1 MQAIRAG
8 SLFLI
13 SIFLCAC
20 ASRLAGS
27 TSGKLSPS
35 AAADTLPLATPTMVQ
50 TIVPVEAVTE
60 AGVYDPGGQ
69 GETALKAINPLTGEV
84 VDDASLLQRRPM
96 LIKVSNFPR
105 NNRPQWGLSRAD
117 IVFEHYAEGGLTRFS
132 ALFYGQDATIV
143 SPIRSARFIDIELVN
158 MYGAVF
164 AYGSADF
171 RVRERIA
178 ESAFAERAVTE
189 YPARCPPMC
198 RFDPVNYNHLITST
212 IDLQAYILSQG
223 VDNTPPDLSGLVFS
237 NDAPG
242 DGGEPGTVLEI
253 RYADLNFHRWEYA
266 DERGVYL
273 RSQETGADDE
283 EVVPLADALDGE
295 QIGAENVI
303 IVIVSHTFLSG
314 MSGLV
319 EIHLYGA
326 GRAIAFRDGT
336 AHEVEWH
343 RGPGGGL
350 LFTMPSGEPYPLKP
364 GSTWIEFVNTSSEI
378 HTTDAGEWGIRFHIP

>member
-8 SLFLI
+8 YLFLI
-13 SIFLCAC
+13 SFLLCAC
-20 ASRLAGS
+20 
-27 TSGKLSPS
+27 TSGLAAPMSGQPSPTAPADTSPS
-35 AAADTLPLATPTMVQ
+35 ATPTVVN
-50 TIVPVEAVTE
+50 TIVPAEAATE
-60 AGVYDPGGQ
+60 AGVSDPDGQ
-69 GETALKAINPLTGEV
+69 GEAALKAINPLTGED

-143 SPIRSARFIDIELVN
+143 GPIRSARFIDIELVN
-158 MYGAVF
+158 MYAAVF

-178 ESAFAERAVTE
+178 ESAFAERTVTE

-212 IDLQAYILSQG
+212 IDLQVYVLSQG
-223 VDNTPPDLSGLVFS
+223 VDNTPPELGGLVFS
-237 NDAPG
+237 DDAPG
-242 DGGEPGTVLEI
+242 SGEPGTVLDI
-253 RYADLNFHRWEYA
+253 RYADINFHRWEYT
-266 DERGVYL
+266 DEWGVYL

-283 EVVPLADALDGE
+283 EVAPLADALDGE

-303 IVIVSHTFLSG
+303 VVIVPHTFLSG
-314 MSGLV
+314 TSGLV
-319 EIHLYGA
+319 EIHLDSA
-326 GRAIAFRDGT
+326 GRALAFRDGT
-336 AHEVEWH
+336 VYEVEWQ
-343 RGPGGGL
+343 RDSGGGL
-350 LFTMPSGEPYPLKP
+350 RFTMPAGEPYALKP

-378 HTTDAGEWGIRFHIP
+378 HATEAGEWGIRFHIP